1 MLNNSNG
8 ITEVPQGGRKGEG
21 EGGRREGEEK
31 KPQKHNESSK
41 PGRDVG
47 EKPAR
52 QN

>member
-1 MLNNSNG
+1 MESQKSRKG
-8 ITEVPQGGRKGEG
+8 GGRVRER
-21 EGGRREGEEK
+21 GGRREGEEK
-31 KPQKHNESSK
+31 KNQKHNESSK